1 MSDIKL
7 TDLTIE
13 ELNQAMQKKKSR
25 SILNAILVGFLIG
38 IVIYSIVKN
47 TLGLVTL
54 IPLFLA
60 YKIIN
65 NSKTN
70 DKDLDAELQSRNLK

>member
-13 ELNQAMQKKKSR
+13 KLNQAMQKKKSR